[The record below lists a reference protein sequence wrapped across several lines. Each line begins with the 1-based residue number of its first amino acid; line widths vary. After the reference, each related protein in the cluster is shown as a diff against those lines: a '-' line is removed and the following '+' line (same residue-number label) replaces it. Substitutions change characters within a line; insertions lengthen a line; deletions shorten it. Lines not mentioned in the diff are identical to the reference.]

1 MPDIPGDEGRQKQKG
16 EAEDEMVRWHHQ
28 LEGQE
33 SEQTPRNS
41 GRQRSLQHGAAK
53 HQTWLSDWTKQQ
65 PADTGLE
72 LRFLPQQGH
81 FCGDQDCKGEE
92 HAEEKTLFSELYS

>member
-53 HQTWLSDWTKQQ
+53 HQT
-65 PADTGLE
+65 
-72 LRFLPQQGH
+72 
-81 FCGDQDCKGEE
+81 
-92 HAEEKTLFSELYS
+92 